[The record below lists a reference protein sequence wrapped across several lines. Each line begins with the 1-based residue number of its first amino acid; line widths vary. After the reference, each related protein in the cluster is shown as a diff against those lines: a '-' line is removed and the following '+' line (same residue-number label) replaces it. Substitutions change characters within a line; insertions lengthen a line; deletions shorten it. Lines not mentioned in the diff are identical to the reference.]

1 MKNLLNKA
9 RALTVS
15 SLRLTADVLAGD
27 KVISVNVKSS
37 AKAKK

>member
-1 MKNLLNKA
+1 MKNLFKRA

-27 KVISVNVKSS
+27 KVISVKPCGNY
-37 AKAKK
+37 